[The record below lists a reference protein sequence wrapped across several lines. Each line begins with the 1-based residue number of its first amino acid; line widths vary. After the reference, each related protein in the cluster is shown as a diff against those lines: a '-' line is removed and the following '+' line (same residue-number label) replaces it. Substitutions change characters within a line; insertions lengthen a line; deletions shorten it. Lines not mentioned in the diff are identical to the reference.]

1 MFKKKGKYELTRPD
15 TYDGHGRSV
24 QDLIDKANGRPFTK
38 NEQVALKILKDTKD
52 QKIKWEVQSEDKMKL
67 WSAPY
72 DKYNLFIFV
81 YPNPS
86 WESLDETDKPDWVRL
101 KNTFE
106 MHLYEGD
113 DKDIISGMSIPG
125 CIIDG
130 LLAEL
135 NEQAPIIMKKPT
147 DILDGV
153 LGVKL

>member
-1 MFKKKGKYELTRPD
+1 MFRKKGKYELARPD

-24 QDLIDKANGRPFTK
+24 QDLIDETNGRLFTK
-38 NEQVALKILKDTKD
+38 NEQVALKILQDTKD
-52 QKIKWEVQSEDKMKL
+52 RKIKWEGQSEDKMKL
-67 WSAPY
+67 WSAFY
-72 DKYNLFIFV
+72 GKYNLFIFV

-86 WESLDETDKPDWVRL
+86 WESLDETNKPDWVRL

-106 MHLYEGD
+106 IYLCEGD
-113 DKDIISGMSIPG
+113 DKAIINGMSIPG
-125 CIIDG
+125 CIIDE

-135 NEQAPIIMKKPT
+135 NKQVSIIMKKPT